1 MWYNKDTQ
9 EVIIMFPNT
18 YLFDI
23 MFFIGIILGVFF
35 LYFKTKKWD
44 ISSKQ
49 MDKLIIILGIS
60 GIIFYLAA
68 SLFDSLFQ
76 VLKGN
81 AWEEGGITFLGGAIS
96 AIISF
101 SLLFWFLLK
110 EKRGELRKYLNV
122 IVGGIVL
129 GHAFGRIGCFCAG
142 CCFGEITDSFL
153 GIVFPEDSAPFN
165 YALNHYLKLGK
176 TLEEAKLLAFDTKI
190 LPTQLIEAGFLFILF
205 GTLNIIKKYQFEVYL
220 LSYGIFRFIL
230 EFFRADDRGSLF
242 GFFSPSQ
249 WLSLLL
255 IVAGIISI
263 ILLLIQKKTKLRT
276 N

>member
-1 MWYNKDTQ
+1 
-9 EVIIMFPNT
+9 MFPNS

-23 MFFIGIILGVFF
+23 MFFLGIILGVGY

-44 ISSKQ
+44 ISNKQ

-60 GIIFYLAA
+60 GIIFYLSA
-68 SLFDSLFQ
+68 SFFDSLFQ

-81 AWEEGGITFLGGAIS
+81 SWEEGGITFLGGAIM

-110 EKRGELRKYLNV
+110 EKRSELRTYLNV
-122 IVGGIVL
+122 LVGGIVI
-129 GHAFGRIGCFCAG
+129 GHAFGRIGCFFAG

-153 GIVFPEDSAPFN
+153 GIVFPENSAPFN
-165 YALNHYLKLGK
+165 YVVNHYLDLGK
-176 TLEEAKLLAFDTKI
+176 TIEEANTLALSTKI

-205 GTLNIIKKYQFEVYL
+205 GVLNLIKKNQFEVYL
-220 LSYGIFRFIL
+220 LSYGIFRFTL

-242 GFFSPSQ
+242 GIFSPSQ

-255 IVAGIISI
+255 IVSGIISI
-263 ILLLIQKKTKLRT
+263 VLLYIKKHQTH

>member
-1 MWYNKDTQ
+1 
-9 EVIIMFPNT
+9 MFPNT

-23 MFFIGIILGVFF
+23 MFFLGIILGVGY
-35 LYFKTKKWD
+35 LYLKTKKWD
-44 ISSKQ
+44 ISHKQ

-60 GIIFYLAA
+60 GIVFYLSA
-68 SLFDSLFQ
+68 SFFDSLFQ

-81 AWEEGGITFLGGAIS
+81 SWEEGGITFLGGAIS

-110 EKRGELRKYLNV
+110 EKRLELRTYLNV
-122 IVGGIVL
+122 LVGGIVI

-142 CCFGEITDSFL
+142 CCFGEMTDSFL
-153 GIVFPEDSAPFN
+153 GITFPEGSAPFE
-165 YALNHYLKLGK
+165 YALKHYLDLGK
-176 TLEEAKLLAFDTKI
+176 TIDNAKALALETKF

-205 GTLNIIKKYQFEVYL
+205 GVLNLIKKYQFEVYL

-242 GFFSPSQ
+242 GIFSPSQ

-255 IVAGIISI
+255 IVSSIISI
-263 ILLLIQKKTKLRT
+263 ILLYIKKHQTH